1 MVKSGLENFFLEIP
15 PFAHH
20 VIFITEFVLLI
31 KTPHFYEAFEA
42 FDRKWLEHGGIS
54 KIFFL
59 DHILSKTS
67 TTSTMSF
74 LCSTKV
80 AVFNK
85 YEYVKTFLCIRNVDT
100 KLPGEKTSC
109 DIFYLHQIDLF
120 FYCECIKLT
129 SFFL

>member
-1 MVKSGLENFFLEIP
+1 MVKSGLEKNILEIP
-15 PFAHH
+15 PFVHH

-31 KTPHFYEAFEA
+31 KTPHFYEANS

-74 LCSTKV
+74 
-80 AVFNK
+80 
-85 YEYVKTFLCIRNVDT
+85 
-100 KLPGEKTSC
+100 
-109 DIFYLHQIDLF
+109 
-120 FYCECIKLT
+120 
-129 SFFL
+129 